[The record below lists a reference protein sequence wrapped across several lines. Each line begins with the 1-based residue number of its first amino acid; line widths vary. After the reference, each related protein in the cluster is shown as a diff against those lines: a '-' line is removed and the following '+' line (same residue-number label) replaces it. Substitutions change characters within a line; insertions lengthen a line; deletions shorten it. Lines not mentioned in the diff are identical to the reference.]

1 MNENGLKMSE
11 ETIKLEYNTE
21 RETLRITEYG
31 RNVLKMVEHLR
42 EIPDKAKRSE
52 QAKSVVKTMEL
63 LNPSVKSQEDW
74 EHKLWD
80 QLYIIAEFDL
90 DIDSPYPCP
99 VKEEF
104 ETSPVPLPMKG
115 SKIKASHYG
124 RNIETIIELLC
135 NEPESEM
142 KTAMIRSLAN
152 YMRTQYLIWNK
163 DSVADE
169 TIFADIEKLSDYR
182 LKVPEGIFL
191 KGISQDAT
199 FARPTL
205 GIKNASGSKGNK
217 FRYKK
222 AKKK

>member
-1 MNENGLKMSE
+1 MEENAKSMTE

-21 RETLRITEYG
+21 RERLQITEYG

-52 QAKSVVKTMEL
+52 QAIAVVKTMEL
-63 LNPSVKSQEDW
+63 LNPGVKAQEDW

-104 ETSPVPLPMKG
+104 ETRPVPLPMKG
-115 SKIKASHYG
+115 TKIKASHYG
-124 RNIETIIELLC
+124 RNIETIIDLIC
-135 NEPESEM
+135 KEPDGEM
-142 KTAMIRSLAN
+142 KTTLIRSLAN

-169 TIFADIEKLSDYR
+169 PFFQI
-182 LKVPEGIFL
+182 LK
-191 KGISQDAT
+191 SY
-199 FARPTL
+199 PTTV
-205 GIKNASGSKGNK
+205 
-217 FRYKK
+217 
-222 AKKK
+222 